1 MKNIPW
7 DQRIA
12 RILVRPLVNSPIT
25 PNAISVFTLF
35 GTLIGAGLL
44 AVGNVALAN
53 WGATIFVLSRFLDH
67 FDGELARQQGTT
79 SKLGY
84 YLDYAAGGI
93 GYGALF
99 LCLGLGFRD
108 GLLGPWAII
117 LGMTAAAGA
126 VLSMFFNLRI
136 DKENATEI
144 GTENDS
150 IGYPTFGGFEL
161 EDGIYLL
168 APITWFGYLE
178 LFFIAAAFSAILYT
192 AGKLVHILSFQNKKS
207 S

>member
-1 MKNIPW
+1 MKNTPW
-7 DQRIA
+7 DQRMA
-12 RILVRPLVNSPIT
+12 RILIRPLVNSPVT
-25 PNAISVFTLF
+25 PNLISAI
-35 GTLIGAGLL
+35 TLIGALTGAGLL
-44 AVGNVALAN
+44 TVGEPTLSN
-53 WGATIFVLSRFLDH
+53 WGAAIFVLSRFLDH
-67 FDGELARQQGTT
+67 CDGELAREQGTT
-79 SKLGY
+79 SQLGY
-84 YLDYAAGGI
+84 YLDYASGGI

-99 LCLGLGFRD
+99 LCLGIGFRD

-117 LGMTAAAGA
+117 LGAAGA
-126 VLSMFFNLRI
+126 AGAILSVFFNLRI

-150 IGYPTFGGFEL
+150 VGYPAFAGFEL

-178 LFFIAAAFSAILYT
+178 PFFIAAAISAILYT

-207 S
+207 P